1 MKKVGIVVAMEE
13 EFEAVE
19 SKMKDIEIK
28 QIYNLRF
35 TIGKIGKKECIL
47 VKSGVGKVNAART
60 TQVMSDNFKLEY
72 IVNVGSAGSIND
84 ELEIGDVV
92 IGKEVVQHDFDITA
106 FGHSKG
112 YITGVGN
119 SVKCDGTLVKEMK
132 NMLENE
138 PERNYKIK
146 IGIIATGDIFCED
159 IAMKDKIRTKFD
171 ADVVD
176 MECGAIAQVAYLNEI
191 PFIVIRSV
199 SDTPNGENSSTF
211 EQNLKLASKR
221 CANLLRNF
229 LGQA

>member
-119 SVKCDGTLVKEMK
+119 SVKCDETLVKEMK